1 MAEYYITIN
10 EAAYLMGFSVDT
22 VQKMIDKGELLVNR
36 GTNPLLIHDS
46 EIGRFQHPW
55 KHIFR
60 LDQRMNALQE
70 VIEIIKKRDLHGSFA
85 GHRDGLNVQ
94 VNDLQYELRELEER
108 VQSLTMQNN
117 MLNDKIGRIMEKFP
131 ALVETV
137 DALLAKQKKPLSS
150 TRKK

>member
-10 EAAYLMGFSVDT
+10 EAAYLMGFSVET
-22 VQKMIDKGELLVNR
+22 IQKMIEKGELLVNR
-36 GTNPLLIHDS
+36 ATNPMLIHDS

-60 LDQRMNALQE
+60 LDQRINAQQAL
-70 VIEIIKKRDLHGSFA
+70 IEIIKTSGLHGA
-85 GHRDGLNVQ
+85 GTRDGLDVQ

-117 MLNDKIGRIMEKFP
+117 MLNEKIGRIMEKFP

-137 DALLAKQKKPLSS
+137 DALLAKQKKPLLSR
-150 TRKK
+150 RKH